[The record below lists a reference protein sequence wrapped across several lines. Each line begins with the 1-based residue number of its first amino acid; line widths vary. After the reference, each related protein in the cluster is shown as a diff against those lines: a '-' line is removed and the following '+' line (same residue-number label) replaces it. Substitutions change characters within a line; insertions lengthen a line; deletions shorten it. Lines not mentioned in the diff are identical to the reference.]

1 MLEIFYPRLFV
12 SSLPELDLK
21 HLLRLGIKGIL
32 LDLDNTIIPRC
43 TESCSPE
50 IIDWLNKL
58 RGCGFKL
65 CIISN
70 NKSARVKMLAGE
82 LEVPAVHYAFKP
94 FKRAFCQALSL
105 LKTAPEETAVIGD
118 QIFTDILGGNRLG
131 LFTILVVPL
140 NGKEHWLTQ
149 LINRRLEKAL
159 MAYWQKK
166 QLTQDQRDKI
176 F

>member
-1 MLEIFYPRLFV
+1 VLEIFYPRLFI

-21 HLLRLGIKGIL
+21 HLLKLGLKGIL
-32 LDLDNTIIPRC
+32 LDLDNTIIMRG

-50 IIDWLNKL
+50 IIDWLNEL
-58 RGCGFKL
+58 QGCGFKL

-82 LEVPAVHYAFKP
+82 LKVPAVYYAFKP
-94 FKRAFCQALSL
+94 FKRAFYQALGL
-105 LKTAPEETAVIGD
+105 VKTAPEETAIIGD

-140 NGKEHWLTQ
+140 NGKEHWLTR

-159 MAYWQKK
+159 MVYWRKK
-166 QLTQDQRDKI
+166 Q

>member
-1 MLEIFYPRLFV
+1 MLEIFYPRLFI

-21 HLLRLGIKGIL
+21 HLLKLGLKGIL
-32 LDLDNTIIPRC
+32 LDLDNTIIMRG

-50 IIDWLNKL
+50 IIDWLNEL
-58 RGCGFKL
+58 QGCGFKL

-82 LEVPAVHYAFKP
+82 LKVPAVYYAFKP
-94 FKRAFCQALSL
+94 FKRAFYQALGL
-105 LKTAPEETAVIGD
+105 IKTAPEETAIIGD

-140 NGKEHWLTQ
+140 NGKEHWLTR

-159 MAYWQKK
+159 MVYWRKK
-166 QLTQDQRDKI
+166 Q

>member
-1 MLEIFYPRLFV
+1 MLEIFYPRLFI
-12 SSLPELDLK
+12 SSLPELDLSY
-21 HLLRLGIKGIL
+21 LLKLGVKGIL
-32 LDLDNTIIPRC
+32 LDLDNTIIPRN
-43 TESCSPE
+43 TGSCSPE

-58 RGCGFKL
+58 QGCGFKL

-70 NKSARVKMLAGE
+70 NKSARVKMMAGE
-82 LEVPAVHYAFKP
+82 LKIPAVHYAFKP

-105 LKTAPEETAVIGD
+105 IKTTPEKTAVIGD

-140 NGKEHWLTQ
+140 NGKEHWLTR

-159 MAYWQKK
+159 MSYWRKRQY
-166 QLTQDQRDKI
+166 
-176 F
+176 

>member
-1 MLEIFYPRLFV
+1 VLEIFYPRLFI

-21 HLLRLGIKGIL
+21 HLLKLGLKGIL
-32 LDLDNTIIPRC
+32 LDLDNTIIMRG

-50 IIDWLNKL
+50 IIDWLNEL
-58 RGCGFKL
+58 QGCGFKL

-82 LEVPAVHYAFKP
+82 LKVPAVYYAFKP
-94 FKRAFCQALSL
+94 FKRAFYQALGL
-105 LKTAPEETAVIGD
+105 IKTAPEETAIIGD

-140 NGKEHWLTQ
+140 NGKEHWLTR

-159 MAYWQKK
+159 MVYWRKK
-166 QLTQDQRDKI
+166 Q

>member
-1 MLEIFYPRLFV
+1 MLEIFYPRLFI

-21 HLLRLGIKGIL
+21 HLLKLGLKGIL
-32 LDLDNTIIPRC
+32 LDLDNTIIMRG

-50 IIDWLNKL
+50 IIDWLNEL
-58 RGCGFKL
+58 QGCGFKL

-82 LEVPAVHYAFKP
+82 LKVPAVYYAFKP
-94 FKRAFCQALSL
+94 FKRAFYQALGL
-105 LKTAPEETAVIGD
+105 VKTAPEETAIIGD

-140 NGKEHWLTQ
+140 NGKEHWLTR

-159 MAYWQKK
+159 MVYWRKK
-166 QLTQDQRDKI
+166 Q

>member
-1 MLEIFYPRLFV
+1 MSMIDLLCPRLYV
-12 SSLPELDLK
+12 SSLFDINLEDLYQ
-21 HLLRLGIKGIL
+21 RGIRGIL
-32 LDLDNTIIPRC
+32 FDLDNTIIMRG

-50 IIDWLNKL
+50 IIDWLNEL
-58 RGCGFKL
+58 QGCGFKL

-82 LEVPAVHYAFKP
+82 LKVPAVYYAFKP
-94 FKRAFCQALSL
+94 FKRAFYQALGL
-105 LKTAPEETAVIGD
+105 VKTAPEETAIIGD

-140 NGKEHWLTQ
+140 NGKEHWLTR
-149 LINRRLEKAL
+149 LINRRAEKAL
-159 MAYWQKK
+159 MAYWRKK
-166 QLTQDQRDKI
+166 Q

>member
-1 MLEIFYPRLFV
+1 VLEIFYPRLFI

-21 HLLRLGIKGIL
+21 HLLKLGLKGIL
-32 LDLDNTIIPRC
+32 LDLDNTIIMRG

-50 IIDWLNKL
+50 IIDWLNEL
-58 RGCGFKL
+58 QGCGFKL

-82 LEVPAVHYAFKP
+82 LKVPAVYYAFKP
-94 FKRAFCQALSL
+94 FKRAFYQALGL
-105 LKTAPEETAVIGD
+105 VKTAPEETAIIGD

-140 NGKEHWLTQ
+140 NGKEHWLTR
-149 LINRRLEKAL
+149 LINRRAEKAL
-159 MAYWQKK
+159 MAYWRKK
-166 QLTQDQRDKI
+166 Q

>member
-1 MLEIFYPRLFV
+1 MLEIFYPRLFI

-21 HLLRLGIKGIL
+21 HLLKLGLKGIL
-32 LDLDNTIIPRC
+32 LDLDNTIIMRG

-50 IIDWLNKL
+50 IIDWLNEL
-58 RGCGFKL
+58 QGCGFKL

-82 LEVPAVHYAFKP
+82 LKVPAVYYAFKP
-94 FKRAFCQALSL
+94 FKRAFYQALGL
-105 LKTAPEETAVIGD
+105 VKTAPEETAIIGD

-140 NGKEHWLTQ
+140 NGKEHWLTR
-149 LINRRLEKAL
+149 LINRRAEKAL
-159 MAYWQKK
+159 MAYWRKK
-166 QLTQDQRDKI
+166 Q

>member
-1 MLEIFYPRLFV
+1 VLEIFYPRLFI

-21 HLLRLGIKGIL
+21 HLLSLGVKGIL
-32 LDLDNTIIPRC
+32 LDLDNTIISSS

-58 RGCGFKL
+58 QDCGFKL

-70 NKSARVKMLAGE
+70 NKSARVTMLADE
-82 LEVPAVHYAFKP
+82 LKIPAVHYAFKP
-94 FKRAFCQALSL
+94 FKRAFCQALNL
-105 LKTAPEETAVIGD
+105 LKITPDETAIIGD

-140 NGKEHWLTQ
+140 NGKEHWLTR
-149 LINRRLEKAL
+149 LINRRLERIL
-159 MAYWQKK
+159 VAYWRKK
-166 QLTQDQRDKI
+166 Q